1 MHGCIL
7 VKKDLP
13 DAGEWAHH
21 LQFWTGS
28 LPFPLRS
35 LKHKT
40 IFPFAFISLF
50 RIPTKKELFVPRT
63 DGQHKLSP
71 ILLAGLTGRGLSD
84 ETNPVRLAYH
94 LALPHLVHYPPT
106 MQWQPLLICVCRF
119 ISRTQGADFTWQQ
132 RFNNICLTNYLYFI
146 LLQYLSKVRPL
157 RLPFLELRLPDAP
170 CPLCRQGPGLWL
182 FHLHFIFTSMIQ
194 HEKKKFADKMW
205 QTEKGAVFLGVE
217 LSRNIFHQHLNRQTK
232 KCGRWVGAA
241 SPTSS
246 FSTIYSGSS
255 SAHLLLRWSQWKS
268 HVNIPRKFSKCPKK

>member
-1 MHGCIL
+1 MGN
-7 VKKDLP
+7 
-13 DAGEWAHH
+13 
-21 LQFWTGS
+21 
-28 LPFPLRS
+28 
-35 LKHKT
+35 
-40 IFPFAFISLF
+40 ISLVLF
-50 RIPTKKELFVPRT
+50 CWLVSLDEDSAMRPTLCGLLITSRY
-63 DGQHKLSP
+63 LIWYI
-71 ILLAGLTGRGLSD
+71 ILPQCND
-84 ETNPVRLAYH
+84 N
-94 LALPHLVHYPPT
+94 
-106 MQWQPLLICVCRF
+106 PLLICVCRF

-146 LLQYLSKVRPL
+146 LLQYLPKVRPL